1 MGSVGNIDYV
11 LAASV
16 GYKPCDE
23 LDLQEELEFLRE
35 VIDNTC
41 DVVGD

>member
-1 MGSVGNIDYV
+1 MESIGTTDYT
-11 LAASV
+11 LAAIY
-16 GYKPCDE
+16 GYNPSNE

-35 VIDNTC
+35 IINNTC